1 MAQGSLGPSEL
12 EQDEDKRIHCIEPQ
26 VACGQRRSQ
35 TGRYFWRA
43 QYRGWRMAPALY
55 PERERE
61 RDKGLTEVSELHYRP
76 IADAAGFGRA
86 HLNISERRDIQ
97 VAPSAGTRVN
107 ESSYLATN
115 GQHAEEDFQARPIE
129 NLQISSKRTQLK
141 ESR

>member
-1 MAQGSLGPSEL
+1 LPAVKGVARLAGIFGGHSIAGGEW
-12 EQDEDKRIHCIEPQ
+12 RRHCIQ
-26 VACGQRRSQ
+26 
-35 TGRYFWRA
+35 
-43 QYRGWRMAPALY
+43 
-55 PERERE
+55 RERE